1 MRLQN
6 VLYTMFAIGVIGTAH
21 AADEI
26 ITGGAG
32 TCNADVLG
40 TAENGATANTIA
52 TWSLNEYDCPA
63 GQYLMVDGENI
74 ACTPCAS
81 GSYCPGGIFTVESE
95 EKGTYQCP
103 TDYASSVG
111 GSDSQNDC
119 YQGCSA
125 TCTQQPVPLHSIN
138 VAHGNETASGKR
150 FYGGSCDA
158 ASTICSLSF
167 QCDTGYHKRP
177 DLTDEQLVQLL
188 INLSGGSAEDYTPE
202 MLEEIKSET
211 FDNWEVLESEMQDTS
226 EFKAI
231 ISAIHNVQHLNEKL
245 PDFEE
250 EFEAYVQLGNDLQST
265 TIKDPLLNTSGYLY
279 AKAVNNGEEV
289 CASFGNLIN
298 YWFTFMATGEAL
310 MDCDTLAQ
318 QDKFFANFRD
328 SAQNGDW
335 FISIPER
342 NIFVTGQSEC
352 NSDGTKYAEAG
363 RATNIQNFYVYTDWV
378 KSADYIYTQE
388 ECEGTTAPLLS
399 MGSVLF
405 RIAKCAS
412 GNANPGVNCSF
423 ASTPVFAGYP
433 DAYITYMCD
442 ANKIGIDWNPDDGS
456 ENVSGM
462 CLYGGDVNVPDYIPT
477 KPGYTFKGWKLITQ

>member
-6 VLYTMFAIGVIGTAH
+6 ILYTLFVLGVVGTAY
-21 AADEI
+21 ATDEI

-125 TCTQQPVPLHSIN
+125 TCTQQPVPLHAIN
-138 VAHGNETASGKR
+138 VTHGNETASGKHY
-150 FYGGSCDA
+150 YGGSCDA

-202 MLEEIKSET
+202 MLEEVKSGMFDDWET
-211 FDNWEVLESEMQDTS
+211 TELEIQDTPEFKMLMTEIDKIQHPNRPTSQSPLRPFLNILYDVSEGKEVLEYGYS
-226 EFKAI
+226 K
-231 ISAIHNVQHLNEKL
+231 NLNGVEKC
-245 PDFEE
+245 
-250 EFEAYVQLGNDLQST
+250 
-265 TIKDPLLNTSGYLY
+265 SGD
-279 AKAVNNGEEV
+279 NGV
-289 CASFGNLIN
+289 V
-298 YWFTFMATGEAL
+298 
-310 MDCDTLAQ
+310 DCDVIAQ
-318 QDKFFANFRD
+318 QIPELAEFRK

-335 FISIPER
+335 FVSIPAHEIVFSGKSNCDYEYNR
-342 NIFVTGQSEC
+342 PVGFALTYINGYTRPVSWVYNNDMVWEEGDGNCEEYGANEARGWVTVQLTFCSALLVGQDASLS
-352 NSDGTKYAEAG
+352 NSCMPYA
-363 RATNIQNFYVYTDWV
+363 DLL
-378 KSADYIYTQE
+378 
-388 ECEGTTAPLLS
+388 APD
-399 MGSVLF
+399 
-405 RIAKCAS
+405 S
-412 GNANPGVNCSF
+412 G
-423 ASTPVFAGYP
+423 
-433 DAYITYMCD
+433 AYITYMCD

-456 ENVSGM
+456 ENISGM